1 MPPGEHARGRDVTV
15 YDRARIPAHPHGHCR
30 GCGHPLLPRTRCYGA
45 IPCTLH
51 ITGSAVERCFR
62 RFARWA
68 MKRAAF
74 ERGAVLGGARRLM
87 MVV

>member
-1 MPPGEHARGRDVTV
+1 MPPGGRARGRDVTV

-51 ITGSAVERCFR
+51 ITGSAVSDALQQLQDGPSNVLHLRVG
-62 RFARWA
+62 RFSVARD
-68 MKRAAF
+68 
-74 ERGAVLGGARRLM
+74 GS
-87 MVV
+87 